1 MYEVLITDMSL
12 RSKTK
17 SNMINV
23 IYSINNN
30 QKQSTLSMIT
40 VISTQGMKWY
50 ACIYKSI
57 LSQFEIGTSY
67 CKLSYKWNII
77 YNFIHIYWKYSLQKL
92 LNVYDYIQQNI
103 SRIQEHITLSDQ
115 LYCKH

>member
-1 MYEVLITDMSL
+1 MSL

-57 LSQFEIGTSY
+57 LSHFEIGTSY

-77 YNFIHIYWKYSLQKL
+77 YNLIHIYWKYSLQKM

-103 SRIQEHITLSDQ
+103 SRIQEHIILSDQ

>member
-1 MYEVLITDMSL
+1 MSL

-30 QKQSTLSMIT
+30 KKQSTLSMIT

-50 ACIYKSI
+50 TI
-57 LSQFEIGTSY
+57 LSHFEIGTSY

-77 YNFIHIYWKYSLQKL
+77 YHLIHIYWKYSLQNM

>member
-1 MYEVLITDMSL
+1 MSL

-23 IYSINNN
+23 NSINNN

-57 LSQFEIGTSY
+57 LSHFEIGTSY

-77 YNFIHIYWKYSLQKL
+77 YNLIHIYWKYSLQNM

-115 LYCKH
+115 LYCKHLNIY